1 MSNPFLVYLLVFY
14 GFFLMLSGIVSV
26 AFIGM
31 KAKTALVSGGTAG
44 LTSLFIA
51 YLFSVQ
57 SGSAQAAGLILTLAL
72 FVIFSWRATK
82 TLFRLMEMIPNGHTE
97 LKGKGIAFLII
108 ALMAVVSLMVFMLQ
122 IVLL

>member
-1 MSNPFLVYLLVFY
+1 MSSQFLVHLLVFY

-31 KAKTALVSGGTAG
+31 KAKTALVSGGIAG

-57 SGSAQAAGLILTLAL
+57 SGSAQAAGLLLTLAL

-82 TLFRLMEMIPNGHTE
+82 TLFRLMEMIPTGHPE
-97 LKGKGIAFLII
+97 QKGKGIAFLII